1 MATKKKQAE
10 TARLEIICLDNQEA
24 KVKINGNPQD
34 LTAAIASLLTD
45 ESEDNSLRYIFHT
58 AISVILFMDQ
68 REKKKPAKKNI
79 APKKKK

>member
-1 MATKKKQAE
+1 MATKKKRVE

-24 KVKINGNPQD
+24 EVKINGNPQD

-45 ESEDNSLRYIFHT
+45 ESDTNSLRSIFHT

-68 REKKKPAKKNI
+68 QERKKPAKKA